1 MSAHCLLKV
10 ATKVLLEVKSL
21 RNLHFRGYFSKT
33 KTMECNQSNSYISNK
48 LGTFLVRTMLSYKCS

>member
-1 MSAHCLLKV
+1 MIAHCLLKV

-21 RNLHFRGYFSKT
+21 ENLHFLGYFSKI

-48 LGTFLVRTMLSYKCS
+48 LETFLVRIMLSYKCS